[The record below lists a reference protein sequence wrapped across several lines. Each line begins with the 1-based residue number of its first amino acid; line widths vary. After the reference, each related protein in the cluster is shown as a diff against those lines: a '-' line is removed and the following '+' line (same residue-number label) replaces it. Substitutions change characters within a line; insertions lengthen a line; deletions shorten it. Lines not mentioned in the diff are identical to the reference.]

1 MADRFYGVAL
11 GGKLPKDVTEGA
23 ASGGAGA
30 PIELR
35 ISDTVY
41 SSGKLQILHAID
53 ALRRY
58 VVNKETNPIA

>member
-11 GGKLPKDVTEGA
+11 GGQQPKDVTEGA
-23 ASGGAGA
+23 ASGAGAA

-41 SSGKLQILHAID
+41 ASPLLVQLALEAIKNYLQT
-53 ALRRY
+53 
-58 VVNKETNPIA
+58 KENHPIS